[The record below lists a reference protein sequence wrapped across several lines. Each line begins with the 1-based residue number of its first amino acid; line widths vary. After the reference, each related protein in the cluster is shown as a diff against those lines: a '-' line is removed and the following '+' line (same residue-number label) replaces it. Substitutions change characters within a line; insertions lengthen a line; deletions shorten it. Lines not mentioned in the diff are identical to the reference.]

1 MCQAVHM
8 DPTLCCQEFPERPS
22 SSKSLWFTGRAPCLG
37 HIPASTLGHPSP
49 KTRSRVTWLWPGK
62 SVWIHRWRQCRL
74 CANLIR
80 KLKSVILCL
89 YEKFIFSLWKFVF
102 LFVLL
107 SLLESA
113 VLFINQHITISNQY
127 EEVKSYD
134 VDNLWRGR
142 NPVLWGLS
150 CES

>member
-1 MCQAVHM
+1 M
-8 DPTLCCQEFPERPS
+8 
-22 SSKSLWFTGRAPCLG
+22 
-37 HIPASTLGHPSP
+37 
-49 KTRSRVTWLWPGK
+49 
-62 SVWIHRWRQCRL
+62 

-113 VLFINQHITISNQY
+113 VLFINQHITISIQY